1 MPDSQIVEL
10 LPVNDLLFLAVMA
23 LCTGFIKGGM
33 PALGPLVAS
42 TIALWFPSREALGI
56 TLVLFLIGDSA
67 AVSMYWRL
75 ANWQELR
82 KMLLPVVIGIVLGG
96 LVLGYLDNR
105 TLGLTIGVMVL
116 VLVAL
121 EPLRPKLTQLALR
134 HPSVARNT
142 SGSLAG
148 LATTISNSS
157 GPILTIYFLVLNLDK
172 RTFVGTASIFF
183 AFANVAKLPIFMAQ
197 GVFQLHYA
205 ASLLVVALLV
215 YVGAFGGKKF
225 LEWISQLWFNRIVLV
240 LTAVAG
246 LLLIYNNW

>member
-1 MPDSQIVEL
+1 MEL
-10 LPVNDLLFLAVMA
+10 LPLNDLLFLAAMA
-23 LCTGFIKGGM
+23 LATGFIKGGM

-42 TIALWFPSREALGI
+42 SIALWFPSRDALGI

-82 KMLLPVVIGIVLGG
+82 KMLLPVVLGIIVGGYVLSH
-96 LVLGYLDNR
+96 LDNR
-105 TLGLTIGVMVL
+105 TLGLTIGIMVL

-121 EPLRPKLTQLALR
+121 EPLRPRLTRLALA
-134 HPSVARNT
+134 HPNMARNT

-172 RTFVGTASIFF
+172 RTFVGTASVFF
-183 AFANVAKLPIFMAQ
+183 CFANVAKLPIFISQ
-197 GVFQLHYA
+197 GVFQSHYA
-205 ASLLVVALLV
+205 TSLAAVALLV
-215 YVGAFGGKKF
+215 YLGAFGGKKF
-225 LEWISQLWFNRIVLV
+225 LEWISQLWFNRIVLA
-240 LTAVAG
+240 LTALAG
-246 LLLIYNNW
+246 VLLIYNNW

>member
-1 MPDSQIVEL
+1 MDL
-10 LPVNDLLFLAVMA
+10 LPANDLIFLALMA
-23 LCTGFIKGGM
+23 LATGFIKGGM

-42 TIALWFPSREALGI
+42 TIALWFPSRDALGI
-56 TLVLFLIGDSA
+56 SLVLFLIGDSA

-82 KMLLPVVIGIVLGG
+82 KMLVPVVIGIIIGGVVLSR
-96 LVLGYLDNR
+96 LDNR
-105 TLGLTIGVMVL
+105 ALGLTIGFMVL
-116 VLVAL
+116 ILVAL
-121 EPLRPKLTQLALR
+121 EPLRPRLTRWALA
-134 HPSVARNT
+134 HPAIARNT

-183 AFANVAKLPIFMAQ
+183 AFANVAKLPIFIEQ
-197 GVFQLHYA
+197 GVFQPQYA
-205 ASLLVVALLV
+205 GSLAAVAVLV

-225 LEWISQLWFNRIVLV
+225 LEWISQLWFNRIVLL

-246 LLLIYNNW
+246 VLLIYNNW